1 MGYVNSNREGGLCYR
16 QRGSTDASRRITSSV
31 TGITSSSAAIG
42 YYDFALLVFLLLLIA
57 PGAFKVPGV
66 FYARG
71 AWVISMRHQSA

>member
-16 QRGSTDASRRITSSV
+16 QRGPTDAARRITSSV

-57 PGAFKVPGV
+57 PGAFKAPGV

-71 AWVISMRHQSA
+71 AWVISMHHQTA